1 MAYTA
6 ASPHG
11 CAGLHGNLF
20 AEMRDGFDRH
30 SKDPR
35 RPNRPRSDGI
45 GSDNFPRQKLG
56 QPQVKF

>member
-30 SKDPR
+30 R
-35 RPNRPRSDGI
+35 RRIHGVQTGPGATALALI
-45 GSDNFPRQKLG
+45 TFPAKSWASLR
-56 QPQVKF
+56 